1 MRTRG
6 GAGCSEAGTDQ
17 QWTGLKEERL
27 VRFLVTKKNGC
38 AGHQKSYSTIEYVV
52 KMVER
57 GLVHD

>member
-6 GAGCSEAGTDQ
+6 GAGCSEGTGQ

-27 VRFLVTKKNGC
+27 VRFLVTKKNEC

-52 KMVER
+52 KMEER
-57 GLVHD
+57 GLVND